1 MVAFAKIRKAAEQ
14 RLGVAAL
21 AQRLP
26 EVKSPA
32 QLRKVGDNRYLS
44 LMSLRIFRAGLKHDM
59 VDAKWPDFEK
69 AFLGFDPRRVR
80 AMSEEA
86 VERLMGDARLI
97 RHLGKLKSVQENAA
111 SMCLLAEEHGSFA
124 AWLADWPVAETVKLW
139 DELARRFSQLGGNSG
154 AYFLRMA
161 GKDTFIPT
169 PYVVT
174 ALNHWG
180 AYRGEPKGKA
190 GRAELQALFNAWV
203 QETGLPQAHLSM
215 ILAASVP

>member
-1 MVAFAKIRKAAEQ
+1 MVAFARIQKAAEK
-14 RLGVAAL
+14 RLGVATL
-21 AQRLP
+21 ARRLP

-32 QLRKVGDNRYLS
+32 QLRKVGDDRYLS

-124 AWLADWPVAETVKLW
+124 AWLAGWPVAETVKLW

-161 GKDTFIPT
+161 GKDTFIAT

-180 AYRGEPKGKA
+180 AYHGEPKGKA
-190 GRAELQALFNAWV
+190 GRAELQALFTGWST
-203 QETGLPQAHLSM
+203 ETGLPQAHLSI
-215 ILAASVP
+215 ILAASVE